1 MSSQLVYIDVLSTML
16 SPSGYPGDMPLRQW
30 SASMSLDAMASA
42 RWRVTFSTASP
53 WPIAGAYTSTRV
65 RALAPVAHGTA
76 LLAIS
81 HAPTPHATASTTSTA
96 TASAHWPAVSDHWP
110 ETRYMSAKI
119 WKGCP
124 AWEHTRANVVRIRD
138 TATMIASS
146 ILRLGRTVPPRSFT
160 RFDCSFGSTS
170 AKIHFSFQA

>member
-1 MSSQLVYIDVLSTML
+1 
-16 SPSGYPGDMPLRQW
+16 
-30 SASMSLDAMASA
+30 MSLDAMASA

-53 WPIAGAYTSTRV
+53 WPMAGAYTSTRV

-124 AWEHTRANVVRIRD
+124 AWGAHEGERREDQGHRD
-138 TATMIASS
+138 DDRQFDLAA
-146 ILRLGRTVPPRSFT
+146 GRTCAQILHSVRLQFRIDVGQDSFLLSSMTAEPMEAVPPSMRQGL
-160 RFDCSFGSTS
+160 RHG
-170 AKIHFSFQA
+170 